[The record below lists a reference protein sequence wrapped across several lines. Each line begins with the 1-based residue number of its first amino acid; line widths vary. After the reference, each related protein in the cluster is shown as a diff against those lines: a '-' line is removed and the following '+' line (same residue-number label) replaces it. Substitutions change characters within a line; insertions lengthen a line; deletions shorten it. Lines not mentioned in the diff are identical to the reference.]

1 MKVLVIAAHPDDEVM
16 GAGGTIVK
24 HVQHGDELCL
34 CIVTKAYAPDWSEE
48 VIKEKRKEAITAS
61 KILNIKKT
69 YFCDLP
75 TVMLDT
81 IPQKSLNEHISNVVK
96 EVQPD
101 VVYTTNRSDLHID
114 HRLVFEATMVAVR
127 PVSNT
132 SVRRVLSYETPA
144 STSPFA
150 ERAFLPNVYVDISN
164 TLKFKINAMSV
175 YKTELKEYP
184 HPRSLEAISIYAKK
198 RGLEIGVDAAEAFEL
213 IREIIKD

>member
-24 HVQHGDELCL
+24 HAQHGEDVYL
-34 CIVTKAYAPDWSEE
+34 CIVTRAYTPDWSEE
-48 VIKEKRKEAITAS
+48 VIKEKRKEAIAAS
-61 KILNIKKT
+61 KILRIKKA

-81 IPQKSLNEHISNVVK
+81 IPQKNLNEHISKIVK

-101 VVYTTNRSDLHID
+101 IVYTTNKGDLHSD
-114 HRLVFEATMVAVR
+114 HRFVFEATMVAVR

-132 SVRRVLSYETPA
+132 SVKRVLSYETP
-144 STSPFA
+144 TLTPPFP
-150 ERAFLPNVYVDISN
+150 ERAFLPNVYIDISD
-164 TLKFKINAMSV
+164 TLRFKIKAMSV

-184 HPRSLEAISIYAKK
+184 HPRSLEAISVYAKK
-198 RGLEIGVDAAEAFEL
+198 RGLEIGVDAAEAFAL
-213 IREIIKD
+213 IREIVRD